1 MKKKNVSGLVE
12 KWQKV
17 QKDVECELA
26 KEQKVAKKME
36 QELAAL
42 NNS

>member
-1 MKKKNVSGLVE
+1 MKKKNVSGLVQ

-17 QKDVECELA
+17 QKDVKTELA
-26 KEQKVAKKME
+26 KEQKVARAME
-36 QELAAL
+36 EELAAL